1 MQVLLGLAY
10 VIYQIALLMVFAMA
24 VTFFSGV
31 QGWFWSGLVVFASF
45 FFLQFLPFSGI
56 LFSAACFYYLVWV
69 LDWNFIVAL
78 IFCFPAII
86 IPFVFAGIS
95 VFSIFGRK

>member
-1 MQVLLGLAY
+1 
-10 VIYQIALLMVFAMA
+10 
-24 VTFFSGV
+24 
-31 QGWFWSGLVVFASF
+31 
-45 FFLQFLPFSGI
+45 
-56 LFSAACFYYLVWV
+56 
-69 LDWNFIVAL
+69 VAL